1 MRLPPPL
8 DAHELKS
15 RVDLVAFA
23 GQFTRLRRS
32 GQQLVGLCPLHSE
45 RHPSFYIHPE
55 KQIFYCFGCGAGGD
69 LFAFVMRILGC
80 NFRSALQT
88 VAEFSDGVARNS
100 EPRSGSCPGESEG
113 AKPLSPPKAGAP
125 HSQSAQGS
133 RARILAALD
142 ATDRRLRAIEAANC
156 EASAA
161 LATACEPTRGRRLY
175 LLEKTR

>member
-8 DAHELKS
+8 DARELKS
-15 RVDLVAFA
+15 RVDLATFA
-23 GQFTRLRRS
+23 VQFTRLRRS
-32 GQQLVGLCPLHSE
+32 GRQLVGLCPLHSE

-69 LFAFVMRILGC
+69 LFAFVMRVTGC
-80 NFRSALQT
+80 DFRGALQT
-88 VAEFSDGVARNS
+88 VAEFSNGVARDS
-100 EPRSGSCPGESEG
+100 EPRSGSCFGASEG

-125 HSQSAQGS
+125 RSQSTQGS
-133 RARILAALD
+133 CGRILAALD

-161 LATACEPTRGRRLY
+161 LATACEPGRGRRLD
-175 LLEKTR
+175 LLEKTG